1 MINYSDLLGCTWNCV
16 HFYEV
21 ENFKKIENKI
31 NEKIIKKYW
40 MDAPYTAGKLVSF
53 WQTAA
58 ERNSHEKIPFHL
70 IFVL

>member
-21 ENFKKIENKI
+21 ENKI

-40 MDAPYTAGKLVSF
+40 MNAPYTAGKLVSF
-53 WQTAA
+53 W
-58 ERNSHEKIPFHL
+58 
-70 IFVL
+70 